1 MATDRVD
8 KTIRL
13 KDGRTLSYAEF
24 GDPGGKPLFFFHG
37 FPNSRVGAQH
47 AGDVAAR
54 LGIRLIAPDRPG
66 FGLSDI
72 KPGRRIG
79 DWPDDVRELADAL
92 GIDRFAVMGLSGGG
106 PYVAACA
113 LKIPERL
120 TAVAIVSGVAPL
132 VERKAVADMSRW
144 NRLMVRLQRYL
155 PWITRVNLWLM
166 EQAVRRFP
174 SLLMSMGDRAL
185 PPADVAVLA
194 RPEVRASVI
203 ADYTEAFRQGSRAAA
218 QEFVLYTRPWGFR
231 LEKITVE
238 VLLWQGEADTF
249 VVPSMGR
256 YYAEVLP
263 NCRARFYPDEG
274 HLLSV
279 DRMEEIQT
287 AIFS

>member
-1 MATDRVD
+1 MAIEGID

-13 KDGRTLSYAEF
+13 QDGRTLSYAEY
-24 GDPGGKPLFFFHG
+24 GDPSGKPLFYFHG
-37 FPNSRVGAQH
+37 FPNSRVGAKH
-47 AGDVAAR
+47 IGVAAAR
-54 LGIRLIAPDRPG
+54 RGIRLIAPERPG
-66 FGLSDI
+66 FGLSDS

-79 DWPDDVRELADAL
+79 DWPDDVCELADAL
-92 GIDRFAVMGLSGGG
+92 GIDRFALMGISGGG

-120 TAVAIVSGVAPL
+120 TAVAIVSGLAPM

-166 EQAVRRFP
+166 EQMVRRFP
-174 SLLMSMGDRAL
+174 GLLLSIGDRSL

-194 RPEVRASVI
+194 RPEVRASMI
-203 ADYTEAFRQGSRAAA
+203 ADFTEAFRQGSRPAA
-218 QEFVLYTRPWGFR
+218 QEFVLYTRPWGFG
-231 LEKITVE
+231 LEEITVE
-238 VLLWQGEADTF
+238 VLLWQGEADTV

-256 YYAEVLP
+256 YYAEALR

>member
-1 MATDRVD
+1 MAIDRVD
-8 KTIRL
+8 KTIEL

-24 GDPGGKPLFFFHG
+24 GDPRGKPLFFFHG
-37 FPNSRVGAQH
+37 FPNSRVGAQD
-47 AGDVAAR
+47 AGEVSAR
-54 LGIRLIAPDRPG
+54 LGIRLIAADRPG
-66 FGLSDI
+66 FGLSDY

-79 DWPDDVRELADAL
+79 DWPGDVLELADAL
-92 GIDRFAVMGLSGGG
+92 GIDRFAIMGISGGG

-120 TAVAIVSGVAPL
+120 TAVAIVSGLAPF
-132 VERKAVADMSRW
+132 VERKAVADMRRRD
-144 NRLMVRLQRYL
+144 RLMMRLQRYL

-166 EQAVRRFP
+166 KQMVRRFP
-174 SLLMSMGDRAL
+174 SLLLWIGDRLL

-203 ADYTEAFRQGSRAAA
+203 ADMTEAFRQGSRAAA

-231 LEKITVE
+231 LEEITVE
-238 VLLWQGEADTF
+238 VLLWQGEADIA

-256 YYAEVLP
+256 YQAEAIP